1 MLDFKFRILTIF
13 LKVFNSLW
21 LKKKSFFLFSII
33 DYLHWMIPQGFLD
46 SILIK
51 AIFFSIHLLIL
62 ILNIMS
68 RWILL
73 QFLRNLLFHFESFWF
88 DVGHFYSFNFLTVIM
103 RFKFYLCDPLQQLFQ
118 DWPSLTSLCLWDL
131 WSPFL
136 SNSFWI
142 SLNFC
147 VKSELL
153 IVIVTLISPLN
164 FQSSVFLIFSL
175 ITWIYIIFYHCY
187 DLTDANILNIGYLHS
202 TKIIFPTT
210 LLSSSAW

>member
-1 MLDFKFRILTIF
+1 M
-13 LKVFNSLW
+13 
-21 LKKKSFFLFSII
+21 
-33 DYLHWMIPQGFLD
+33 
-46 SILIK
+46 
-51 AIFFSIHLLIL
+51 
-62 ILNIMS
+62 
-68 RWILL
+68 

-142 SLNFC
+142 SLNFY

-164 FQSSVFLIFSL
+164 LQNSVFPIFSL
-175 ITWIYIIFYHCY
+175 IPWIYKIFLSLLWFNGCKHIKYWLLAQYKRLLFLLHYCLHQHY
-187 DLTDANILNIGYLHS
+187 KSVLAIFDL
-202 TKIIFPTT
+202 
-210 LLSSSAW
+210 LLWQ

>member
-1 MLDFKFRILTIF
+1 M
-13 LKVFNSLW
+13 
-21 LKKKSFFLFSII
+21 
-33 DYLHWMIPQGFLD
+33 
-46 SILIK
+46 
-51 AIFFSIHLLIL
+51 
-62 ILNIMS
+62 
-68 RWILL
+68 

-103 RFKFYLCDPLQQLFQ
+103 RFKFYLSDPLQQLFQ

-142 SLNFC
+142 SLNFY

-164 FQSSVFLIFSL
+164 FQNSVFPIFSL
-175 ITWIYIIFYHCY
+175 ITWIYMIFYHCY
-187 DLTDANILNIGYLHS
+187 DLMDANILNTGYLHS
-202 TKIIFPTT
+202 AKDYFSYYIIVFISIINLYRPYLIYCFDNSVVHDIIYSCT
-210 LLSSSAW
+210 SKS

>member
-1 MLDFKFRILTIF
+1 
-13 LKVFNSLW
+13 
-21 LKKKSFFLFSII
+21 
-33 DYLHWMIPQGFLD
+33 
-46 SILIK
+46 
-51 AIFFSIHLLIL
+51 
-62 ILNIMS
+62 MS

-73 QFLRNLLFHFESFWF
+73 QFLRNLLFYFESFWY
-88 DVGHFYSFNFLTVIM
+88 DVAHFYSFNFLTVIM

-164 FQSSVFLIFSL
+164 FQSSVFPIFSL
-175 ITWIYIIFYHCY
+175 ITWIYMIFYHSY
-187 DLTDANILNIGYLHS
+187 DLTDANILNTGYLHS
-202 TKIIFPTT
+202 TNDYFSHYIIVFISIIKLYWSYLIYFFDNSVVCDIIYNCTSKKWKGNILTRIYILYHT
-210 LLSSSAW
+210 LLSILIIGKIHFIYAL